1 MRVPAA
7 KKRILIIDDEAIHR
21 TGLRN
26 RLEAAGYEV
35 HSAEGGL
42 EAIEMVQKMSFSLIT
57 LDLLMPQ
64 PDGFEVFRR
73 LKILPVIDGI
83 PILILTV
90 VGLEPQV
97 QVLVEQGAHH
107 LRKQDAPLKIVSE
120 IRRLIGESPERV

>member
-35 HSAEGGL
+35 YSAEGGL
-42 EAIEMVQKMSFSLIT
+42 EAIELLQKMPFSLIT

-64 PDGFEVFRR
+64 PDGFEVFRY
-73 LKILPVIDGI
+73 LKALPVIDSI

-90 VGLEPQV
+90 AGLEPQV
-97 QVLVEQGAHH
+97 QTLVDQGAYH
-107 LRKQDAPLKIVSE
+107 LRKQDAPQKIVSE
-120 IRRLIGESPERV
+120 IRRLVGESPGRY

>member
-1 MRVPAA
+1 VVAA

-21 TGLRN
+21 TGLRT

-35 HSAEGGL
+35 YSAEGGL
-42 EAIEMVQKMSFSLIT
+42 EAIELIQKMPFSLIT

-73 LKILPVIDGI
+73 LKALPMVDSI

-97 QVLVEQGAHH
+97 QALVDQGAQY
-107 LRKQDAPLKIVSE
+107 LRKQDAPQKIVSE
-120 IRRLIGESPERV
+120 VRRLIGESPERD